1 MRVACLVQ
9 LSVIIN
15 LTFISRQ
22 IMNTASSV
30 TQHIIFLEGKIA
42 DLESKISVLEA
53 ENQYLKKTRKLH
65 ISLKTKREGHHLK
78 TLSNKELW
86 MTNRG
91 QGASYLKF
99 QRACLAMAL
108 WNTQQSSAKTQVAP
122 SAPSIARVARMHSQ
136 NLSGEWLRCEDSI
149 PYTDR
154 VLATINNKHSVDFNK
169 FKGDICDEIFY
180 TIILGDVDIS
190 MDDIEPGFEQLTLF

>member
-1 MRVACLVQ
+1 
-9 LSVIIN
+9 
-15 LTFISRQ
+15 
-22 IMNTASSV
+22 MNTASSV
-30 TQHIIFLEGKIA
+30 TQQIISDLEDKILE
-42 DLESKISVLEA
+42 LESKISVLEA
-53 ENQYLKKTRKLH
+53 ENKYLKTTRKLH
-65 ISLKTKREGHHLK
+65 ISLKAKREGYHLK
-78 TLSNKELW
+78 TLSNKDLW

-99 QRACLAMAL
+99 QRVCLAMAH

-149 PYTDR
+149 PYTER
-154 VLATINNKHSVDFNK
+154 VLATINHKHSVDFNK

-180 TIILGDVDIS
+180 NIILGDVDIS